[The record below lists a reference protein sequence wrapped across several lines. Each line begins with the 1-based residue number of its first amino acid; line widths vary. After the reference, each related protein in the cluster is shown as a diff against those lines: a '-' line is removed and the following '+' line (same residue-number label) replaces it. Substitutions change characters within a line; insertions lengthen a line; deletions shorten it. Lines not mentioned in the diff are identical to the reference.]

1 MHGLPPRR
9 RGPNFL
15 ERAGRRMAP
24 RLRGGRDYLPRGI
37 DGPVMPPQST
47 RLISLDAF
55 RGFTI
60 AGMVLVNN
68 PGDWGNLYPQ
78 LAHAEWNGW
87 TFTDWIFPF
96 FLFICGVSMTFSLGR
111 RAEVGEDKPQLLM
124 QLFKR
129 AAIIF
134 LIGFLLNLIPSFNF
148 STVRIPGVLQR
159 IALCTM
165 LAAPIVV
172 YFNWKQ
178 QCAWIAALLTA
189 YTLLM
194 LFVPVP
200 DVQGRIGAGIL
211 EPGRDLGAYIDRALL
226 DGHLW
231 TKSKTWD
238 PEGLLSTLPALCTQL
253 LGVLLG
259 RWLLSA
265 SSKAE
270 KTVWMMIAGLACL
283 WIGAIIDVTFM
294 PINKSLWSTSFT
306 VFMTGWALLIFA
318 VCYWLIDAN
327 PSEVL
332 REKSRRGLLPLTI
345 YGMNALFIF
354 AFSGLIA
361 KMLGFIKF
369 SQGDATVAL
378 KTILYAPIKALPVS
392 PVNQSLCFAILF
404 NAVMFTI
411 AWFMWKKKW
420 FVKV

>member
-1 MHGLPPRR
+1 MS
-9 RGPNFL
+9 
-15 ERAGRRMAP
+15 
-24 RLRGGRDYLPRGI
+24 
-37 DGPVMPPQST
+37 QSAT
-47 RLISLDAF
+47 ARLISLDAF

-60 AGMVLVNN
+60 ASMVLVNN
-68 PGDWGNLYPQ
+68 PGDWGNIYSQ

-111 RAEVGEDKPQLLM
+111 RAEAGDDKGALLR

-134 LIGFLLNLIPSFNF
+134 FVGLALNLIPNFNVE
-148 STVRIPGVLQR
+148 TVRIPGVLQR

-178 QCAWIAALLTA
+178 QCVWIVGLLAIYTA
-189 YTLLM
+189 LM
-194 LFVPVP
+194 LFMPIA
-200 DVQGRIGAGIL
+200 DVQGRIAAGVL
-211 EPGRDLGAYIDRALL
+211 EPGRDFGAFIDRLLL

-231 TKSKTWD
+231 AKSKTWD
-238 PEGLLSTLPALCTQL
+238 PEGLVSTLPALCTQL
-253 LGVLLG
+253 FGVLAG
-259 RWLLSA
+259 RWLLSKTSA
-265 SSKAE
+265 AE
-270 KTVWMMIAGLACL
+270 KTVWMMLAGLLCL
-283 WIGAIIDVTFM
+283 WLGAMIDATFM
-294 PINKSLWSTSFT
+294 PINKSLWTVSFSI
-306 VFMTGWALLIFA
+306 FMTGWALLIFS
-318 VCYWLIDAN
+318 CFFWLMDAN
-327 PSEVL
+327 ESRLL
-332 REKSRRGLLPLTI
+332 REKTHSIFLPFTI

-369 SQGDATVAL
+369 TELNGSTITL
-378 KTILYAPIKALPVS
+378 KGILYAPLQSLPIA
-392 PVNQSLCFAILF
+392 PVNASLLFAIFF
-404 NAVMFTI
+404 NLSMFFV